1 MIMQAKCIH
10 PKQSVIFIE
19 KSELRWAG
27 FKPVTSRILDV
38 HVHIHV
44 LLCIHVPV
52 FILRVL
58 LDWFTGTL
66 NPALDLLAGGLNITA
81 GLELS
86 VARGLN
92 IELSSEPV
100 AGGLNITELS
110 SEPVAGGLNITACNE
125 LSSEPEAGGL
135 NITACNELSSEPE
148 AGGLNITAGP
158 ELSSVPVVSYEGRD

>member
-86 VARGLN
+86 VA
-92 IELSSEPV
+92 
-100 AGGLNITELS
+100 GGLNIELS

-125 LSSEPEAGGL
+125 LSSEPVAGGL

>member
-1 MIMQAKCIH
+1 MQGKCIH

-27 FKPVTSRILDV
+27 FKPVTSRTLVV

-44 LLCIHVPV
+44 LLCTCIHVPV

-58 LDWFTGTL
+58 PDWFTGTL
-66 NPALDLLAGGLNITA
+66 NPALDLLAGGLNI
-81 GLELS
+81 LELS
-86 VARGLN
+86 SV
-92 IELSSEPV
+92 PV
-100 AGGLNITELS
+100 AGGLNITACNELS

-125 LSSEPEAGGL
+125 LSSEPV
-135 NITACNELSSEPE
+135 

-158 ELSSVPVVSYEGRD
+158 ELHVSSVPVLSYEGRD